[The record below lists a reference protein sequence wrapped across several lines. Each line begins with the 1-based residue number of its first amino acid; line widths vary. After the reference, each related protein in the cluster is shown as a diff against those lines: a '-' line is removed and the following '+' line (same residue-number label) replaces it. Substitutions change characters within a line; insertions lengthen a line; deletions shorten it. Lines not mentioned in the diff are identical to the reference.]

1 MFMIVTFPWPVP
13 SANIEPD
20 APGRKVKR
28 AHATTHTAATE
39 RNLPRRTRINSH
51 ARRNNGKES

>member
-20 APGRKVKR
+20 APGSKLKL
-28 AHATTHTAATE
+28 AHATTHAAATE
-39 RNLPRRTRINSH
+39 RNLARRARINSR
-51 ARRNNGKES
+51 ARRNHGEKS